1 MASSRRLLF
10 VDVMR
15 SVAIALALAAHAV
28 NAFDVPDRLPHDAYV
43 ALRLMT
49 RAANPSFV
57 FMFGMMLELVYA
69 RKVAAR
75 GLDAVA
81 PRLLWRSLQCYA
93 GYVAALTAAFAAGLF
108 GPAHYVQ
115 ALVFIYGG
123 SGADILQFY
132 TLALGAAVGLLALRA
147 RAGIAATA
155 AACFGLWLLTPVM
168 DALVSVPVGRFSGLQ
183 DLLVRGLPLNLSFV
197 AGGMLVG
204 HALRAPEGRRTRV
217 FAGRL
222 ALLAGLCLAVAAGIL
237 ATSAPAAVLD
247 GYLDLYQYRLS
258 HHVGYYAFGLLQA
271 VGLSAVLYAAFPPRR
286 RALPAAAPLLA
297 FGRSS
302 LLAFTLGNALLSVVK
317 ATVDPAAVSPIGG
330 LGGTAAVLAA
340 TLVLVAGVEA
350 ALRQV
355 RARPALQPLLRPADA
370 LRRRVVAP
378 AGRRLLALSRRTAW
392 RVRRLCARSSA
403 ASSEPASRQS
413 VTREA

>member
-28 NAFDVPDRLPHDAYV
+28 NAFDIPDRLPHDAYV

-69 RKVAAR
+69 RKVAER

-93 GYVAALTAAFAAGLF
+93 GYVVALTTAFAAGLF

-132 TLALGAAVGLLALRA
+132 TLALVAAVGLLALRA

-204 HALRAPEGRRTRV
+204 HALRAPDERRTGV

-271 VGLSAVLYAAFPPRR
+271 VGLSALLYAAFPPRR

-317 ATVDPAAVSPIGG
+317 ATVDPAAVSPVAG
-330 LGGTAAVLAA
+330 LGWSVVVLAA
-340 TLVLVAGVEA
+340 TLALVAGAEA

-355 RARPALQPLLRPADA
+355 RARPAFRPFLQPADV
-370 LRRRVVAP
+370 LQRRVVAP
-378 AGRRLLALSRRTAW
+378 ASRALLALGRRTA
-392 RVRRLCARSSA
+392 RPNQPLPPAPA
-403 ASSEPASRQS
+403 AEPAPPQS
-413 VTREA
+413 VRQEA